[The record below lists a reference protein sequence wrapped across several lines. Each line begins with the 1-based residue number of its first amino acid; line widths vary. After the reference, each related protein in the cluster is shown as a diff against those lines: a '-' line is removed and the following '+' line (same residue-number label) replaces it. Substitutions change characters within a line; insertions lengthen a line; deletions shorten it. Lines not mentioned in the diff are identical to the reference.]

1 MQIHLELKVYGSS
14 CMMKTRE
21 ERKNEMVVEQPIIG
35 SSFNNS
41 SIKMNGGTDHVKS
54 DFTLNRG
61 SPFGSTYK
69 EACNL
74 GLTGLY
80 NLGNTCFMNS
90 AIQCLVHTPKLV
102 DYFLGDY
109 RKDINIGNPLG
120 MKVCMLRNVKF
131 LLFYLF

>member
-1 MQIHLELKVYGSS
+1 
-14 CMMKTRE
+14 MMKTRE

-69 EACNL
+69 EASFVEELLLPVPHGLLHGLVGNEEGIFL
-74 GLTGLY
+74 GL
-80 NLGNTCFMNS
+80 
-90 AIQCLVHTPKLV
+90 
-102 DYFLGDY
+102 
-109 RKDINIGNPLG
+109 
-120 MKVCMLRNVKF
+120 
-131 LLFYLF
+131 

>member
-14 CMMKTRE
+14 CMMKKRKET
-21 ERKNEMVVEQPIIG
+21 KNEMAVEHPMIG

-41 SIKMNGGTDHVKS
+41 SIQMNGSTDHVNS
-54 DFTLNRG
+54 NFTLNRG
-61 SPFGSTYK
+61 SPFGRGYK

-102 DYFLGDY
+102 DYFLETTG
-109 RKDINIGNPLG
+109 RI
-120 MKVCMLRNVKF
+120 
-131 LLFYLF
+131 